1 MTTDQGFTIGDSA
14 TAQDEHF
21 DRAATHAAQMLN
33 ENASRSEILTFLV
46 AAAEGPAGAGAAA
59 SILILDQ
66 EGLLRNGASPKLPV
80 DYLNAIDRL
89 KPNPRVGTCAAT
101 AATKSVVITPDFSAD
116 DKWAELRHLPMSLGY
131 VGAWSTPIVA
141 PNGKV
146 LGTFG
151 VYFRERRQPTQQEL
165 NGMKKLAALAAS
177 VIIRHGSEF
186 TGRITSR

>member
-1 MTTDQGFTIGDSA
+1 
-14 TAQDEHF
+14 
-21 DRAATHAAQMLN
+21 MLN

-89 KPNPRVGTCAAT
+89 KPNPRVGTCAAA

-165 NGMKKLAALAAS
+165 NGMKKLAVIAAS
-177 VIIRHGSEF
+177 VLIRHGSEF
-186 TGRITSR
+186 TGRITTHA